1 MIKLMRIDYRL
12 LHGQVAFAWSNFLG
26 VNAILIAND
35 EVAHSN
41 FRKKTLSLAKPSGVK
56 LIFKTVAESVQAINS
71 GVTDKYKVFVI
82 VETVKDAFEL
92 VKNTEQIN
100 DINVGLVASRAET
113 QEIAKSI
120 YVTEEEIK
128 QLAEVEGHGVNVI
141 VKQAPND
148 ADVRFG
154 SLVKDRG

>member
-35 EVAHSN
+35 DVARSN

-56 LIFKTVAESVQAINS
+56 LIFKTMEQSIQAINS

-82 VETVKDAFEL
+82 VETVNDAYEL
-92 VKNTEQIN
+92 VKNTEQISN
-100 DINVGLVASRAET
+100 INVGLVASRSET

-120 YVTEEEIK
+120 YVTTEEIK
-128 QLAEVEGHGVNVI
+128 QLAEIEGQGVNVI

>member
-12 LHGQVAFAWSNFLG
+12 LHGQVAFAWTNFLG

-35 EVAHSN
+35 KVARSN

-71 GVTDKYKVFVI
+71 GVTDKYKVFVL
-82 VETVKDAFEL
+82 VETVKDAYEL
-92 VKNTEQIN
+92 VKKTEQIK
-100 DINVGLVASRAET
+100 DINVGLVASRPET

-120 YVTEEEIK
+120 YVTVEEIK
-128 QLAEVEGHGVNVI
+128 QLAEVEKQGVNVI

-148 ADVRFG
+148 GDIRFG